1 MRADWQTAKLGE
13 ACQFINGLWKGEEPP
28 FVRVGVIRN
37 TNFAKDGTLDDS
49 DIAYLDV
56 EAKKFAKRRLQ
67 FGDIIL
73 EKSGGGPK
81 QPVGRV
87 VLFDKAQGDFSFS
100 NFTSAIR
107 VNEPAILNPMYLHR
121 YLHWI
126 YVSGRTE
133 AMQNHSTGI
142 RNLNGDAYKA
152 ITVAFP
158 PIAEQRSI
166 VAMLDEAFEGIAIA
180 KAHAEKNLRNARE
193 VFTGQLERIFSD
205 PTPGWTQV
213 KLEEI
218 GSTQTGS
225 TPRTSEPKN
234 FGSHLPFIKPGD
246 FRRDGTVN
254 YSNEALSKIGASRSR
269 RVAEGSALMVC
280 IGATIGKAGFT
291 EREVATNQQVNS
303 WTPTGSTFGKFIYY
317 QMTSMDFQR
326 RVRDGAGQATLPIIN
341 KSKWSALT
349 VVVPAAVEEQRR
361 IVDELDAIQAET
373 IALEELYQRKL
384 AALDEFKQSLLHQ
397 AFSGAL

>member
-1 MRADWQTAKLGE
+1 MAFNQGCK
-13 ACQFINGLWKGEEPP
+13 GLIP
-28 FVRVGVIRN
+28 VSGVE
-37 TNFAKDGTLDDS
+37 S
-49 DIAYLDV
+49 
-56 EAKKFAKRRLQ
+56 KFAYYFLLANVPLLDSLGTGATFKEL
-67 FGDIIL
+67 
-73 EKSGGGPK
+73 SGSK
-81 QPVGRV
+81 LKE
-87 VLFDKAQGDFSFS
+87 VLFHFPAQ
-100 NFTSAIR
+100 
-107 VNEPAILNPMYLHR
+107 H
-121 YLHWI
+121 
-126 YVSGRTE
+126 
-133 AMQNHSTGI
+133 
-142 RNLNGDAYKA
+142 
-152 ITVAFP
+152 
-158 PIAEQRSI
+158 EQRRI
-166 VAMLDEAFEGIAIA
+166 VAILDEAFEGIATA

-205 PTPGWTQV
+205 PTPGWTRV

-225 TPRTSEPKN
+225 TPRTSEPEN

-246 FRRDGTVN
+246 FRRDGTLD
-254 YSNEALSKIGASRSR
+254 YSNEGLSEIGAGRAR
-269 RVAEGSALMVC
+269 RIAEGSALMVC

-349 VVVPAAVEEQRR
+349 VVIPAAVEEQRR

-384 AALDEFKQSLLHQ
+384 AALDELKQSLLHQ

>member
-1 MRADWQTAKLGE
+1 MRPSVPLGSVCLVIAGQSPDGSFYNAHGQGLPFYQGKKEFGERYIGAPTTWTTEVTKE
-13 ACQFINGLWKGEEPP
+13 AQEGDILIS
-28 FVRVGVIRN
+28 VRAPVGPI
-37 TNFAKDGTLDDS
+37 NFATQRMC
-49 DIAYLDV
+49 I
-56 EAKKFAKRRLQ
+56 
-67 FGDIIL
+67 
-73 EKSGGGPK
+73 
-81 QPVGRV
+81 GRG
-87 VLFDKAQGDFSFS
+87 LA
-100 NFTSAIR
+100 AIR
-107 VNEPAILNPMYLHR
+107 CDGSKLHR
-121 YLHWI
+121 DFLFYQLLFKRPEI
-126 YVSGRTE
+126 SGKEGAVFASINKADIE
-133 AMQNHSTGI
+133 AIQIWLPHA
-142 RNLNGDAYKA
+142 D
-152 ITVAFP
+152 
-158 PIAEQRSI
+158 EQRRI
-166 VAMLDEAFEGIAIA
+166 VAILDEAFEGIATA
-180 KAHAEKNLRNARE
+180 KAHAEKNLGNARE

-205 PTPGWTQV
+205 PTPGWTRV

-225 TPRTSEPKN
+225 TPRTSEPEN

-246 FRRDGTVN
+246 FRRDGTLD
-254 YSNEALSKIGASRSR
+254 YSNEGLSEIGAGRAR
-269 RVAEGSALMVC
+269 RIAEGSALMVC

-384 AALDEFKQSLLHQ
+384 AALDELKQSLLHQ